1 MTNEEV
7 EQYYK
12 LIYYA
17 MKNFPSYKSK
27 EDLYQAGWLGLTKA
41 YKNYNNNLETKFS
54 TYAYTYIVGEM
65 FKLIEKDRTIK
76 VNRDLTKLKLKME
89 KCKILL
95 SQKLMREPTI
105 KEIAEYL
112 EIEEELLVEAI
123 KASEPVGSIHYSIK
137 SDTKD
142 LLLEDII
149 GVENKDI
156 DTLIELK
163 EAIKSLA
170 PLDKKILI
178 YNLTKSQEEIGNLT
192 NMSQVKISRRLTKI
206 RNTIKEKVA

>member
-17 MKNFPSYKSK
+17 MKSFPSYKSK

-41 YKNYNNNLETKFS
+41 YKNYDSNQETKFT

-95 SQKLMREPTI
+95 TQKLMREPTI
-105 KEIAEYL
+105 KELSEYL
-112 EIEEELLVEAI
+112 EVDEELLVEAL
-123 KASEPVGSIHYSIK
+123 KASYPVGSIHYSIK

-149 GVENKDI
+149 GVEDKNI
-156 DTLIELK
+156 DTLIDLK
-163 EAIKSLA
+163 DAIKDL
-170 PLDKKILI
+170 PLEDKKILI

-192 NMSQVKISRRLTKI
+192 NMSQVKVSRRLTKI

>member
-17 MKNFPSYKSK
+17 MKSFPSYKDK

-95 SQKLMREPTI
+95 MQKLMREPTI
-105 KEIAEYL
+105 KELSEYL
-112 EIEEELLVEAI
+112 EVEESLLVEAI

-137 SDTKD
+137 NDTKD

-163 EAIKSLA
+163 EAIKDLSDE
-170 PLDKKILI
+170 DKKILI

-192 NMSQVKISRRLTKI
+192 NMSQVKVSRRLTKI

>member
-17 MKNFPSYKSK
+17 MKGFPSYKDK

-41 YKNYNNNLETKFS
+41 YKNYDSNLETKFS

-65 FKLIEKDRTIK
+65 FKLIEKDKTIK
-76 VNRDLTKLKLKME
+76 VNRDLIKLKLKME

-112 EIEEELLVEAI
+112 EVEEELLIEAI

-192 NMSQVKISRRLTKI
+192 NMSQVKVSRRLTKI

>member
-17 MKNFPSYKSK
+17 MKSFPSYNSK

>member
-17 MKNFPSYKSK
+17 MKSFPSYKDK

-41 YKNYNNNLETKFS
+41 YKNYNSNLETKFS

-95 SQKLMREPTI
+95 TQKLMREPTI
-105 KEIAEYL
+105 KELSEYL
-112 EIEEELLVEAI
+112 EVEETLLVEAI

-137 SDTKD
+137 NDTKD

-149 GVENKDI
+149 GVENNDI

-163 EAIKSLA
+163 EAIKDLSDE
-170 PLDKKILI
+170 DKKILI

-192 NMSQVKISRRLTKI
+192 NMSQVKVSRRLTKI

>member
-12 LIYYA
+12 LIYHA
-17 MKNFPSYKSK
+17 MKSFPSYKSK

-41 YKNYNNNLETKFS
+41 YKNYDSSQETKFT

-105 KEIAEYL
+105 KELSEYL
-112 EIEEELLVEAI
+112 EVDEELLVEAI
-123 KASEPVGSIHYSIK
+123 KASCPVGSIHYSIK

-142 LLLEDII
+142 LLVEDII

-163 EAIKSLA
+163 DAIKNLK

-192 NMSQVKISRRLTKI
+192 NMSQVKVSRRLTKI

>member
-41 YKNYNNNLETKFS
+41 YKNNLETKFS

-192 NMSQVKISRRLTKI
+192 NMSQVKVSRRLTKI

>member
-192 NMSQVKISRRLTKI
+192 NMSQVKVSRRLTKI

>member
-17 MKNFPSYKSK
+17 MKSFPSYKSK

-41 YKNYNNNLETKFS
+41 YKNYDNSQETKFT

-65 FKLIEKDRTIK
+65 FKLIEKDRIIK

-95 SQKLMREPTI
+95 TQKLMREPTI
-105 KEIAEYL
+105 KELSEYL
-112 EIEEELLVEAI
+112 EVDEELLVEAL

-149 GVENKDI
+149 GVEDKNI
-156 DTLIELK
+156 DTLIDLK
-163 EAIKSLA
+163 DAIKDLSVE
-170 PLDKKILI
+170 DKKILI

-192 NMSQVKISRRLTKI
+192 NMSQVKVSRRLTKI

>member
-1 MTNEEV
+1 MTNEDI

-17 MKNFPSYKSK
+17 MKNFPNYKSK
-27 EDLYQAGWLGLTKA
+27 EDLYQSGWLGLIKA

-76 VNRDLTKLKLKME
+76 INRELTKIKLKME

-95 SQKLMREPTI
+95 TQKLMREPTI

-112 EIEEELLVEAI
+112 EIDENLLIEAI
-123 KASEPVGSIHYSIK
+123 RANEPIGSIHYSIK
-137 SDTKD
+137 SDNKD

-163 EAIKSLA
+163 EAIKSL
-170 PLDKKILI
+170 PQEDKKILI
-178 YNLTKSQEEIGNLT
+178 YNMTKSQEEIGNLI
-192 NMSQVKISRRLTKI
+192 NMSQVKVSRKLTKI

>member
-17 MKNFPSYKSK
+17 MKSFPSYKSK

-41 YKNYNNNLETKFS
+41 YKNYDNNLETKFS
-54 TYAYTYIVGEM
+54 TYAYTYIIGEM

-95 SQKLMREPTI
+95 TQKLMREPTI
-105 KEIAEYL
+105 KELSEYL
-112 EIEEELLVEAI
+112 EVEEELLVEAI

-142 LLLEDII
+142 LLLEDVI

-192 NMSQVKISRRLTKI
+192 NMSQVKVSRRLTKI